1 MNHLTKGKVILY
13 LAAIFVVGAAAGTV
27 AGFGAGKE
35 KVEKKVFGPP
45 PSAADM
51 SRHHREKLQS
61 RLGLTPDQMQK
72 LMPLSEQLSAE
83 MDTLN
88 RRHGEAV
95 KQAFVRFNEQLV
107 ELLTPEQKEKFEAME
122 RDRRERFN
130 KMCKPGESGTSKSH
144 LLGSPPWSGPSSR

>member
-45 PSAADM
+45 PSAEDM
-51 SRHHREKLQS
+51 SRRHREKLQS
-61 RLGLTPDQMQK
+61 RLGLTPDQMEK

-88 RRHGEAV
+88 RRHGEAI

-107 ELLTPEQKEKFEAME
+107 ELLTPEQKEKFETME

-130 KMCKPGESGTSKSH
+130 KMCQSGESGSSKSRSPV
-144 LLGSPPWSGPSSR
+144 SPPPGSSSR

>member
-27 AGFGAGKE
+27 AGFGAGKQ
-35 KVEKKVFGPP
+35 KVEKKVFGPL
-45 PSAADM
+45 PSSEEM
-51 SRHHREKLQS
+51 SRLHREKLQS
-61 RLGLTPDQMQK
+61 RLDLTPDQMEK

-95 KQAFVRFNEQLV
+95 KKAFVRFNAQLV

-130 KMCKPGESGTSKSH
+130 KMCKPGDPSSSKSHAPGSPPPSGTS
-144 LLGSPPWSGPSSR
+144 PR

>member
-45 PSAADM
+45 PSAEDM
-51 SRHHREKLQS
+51 SRRHREKLQS
-61 RLGLTPDQMQK
+61 RLGLTPEQMEK
-72 LMPLSEQLSAE
+72 LMPLSVQLSAE
-83 MDTLN
+83 MDALN
-88 RRHGEAV
+88 RRHGESI

-107 ELLTPEQKEKFEAME
+107 EMLTPEQKEKFEAME

-130 KMCKPGESGTSKSH
+130 KMCKPGESSSSKSH
-144 LLGSPPWSGPSSR
+144 SSSSPPLGSSSR

>member
-130 KMCKPGESGTSKSH
+130 KMCKPGEPGTSKNH

>member
-13 LAAIFVVGAAAGTV
+13 LAAIFVVGAAAGSV

-45 PSAADM
+45 PSAEDM
-51 SRHHREKLQS
+51 SRRHREKLQS
-61 RLGLTPDQMQK
+61 RLGLTPDQMEK

-83 MDTLN
+83 MDTLH

-130 KMCKPGESGTSKSH
+130 KMCKPGEPGSSKNH
-144 LLGSPPWSGPSSR
+144 TPGSPPSGASTR

>member
-130 KMCKPGESGTSKSH
+130 KMCKPGDPSSSKSHAPGSPPPSGTS
-144 LLGSPPWSGPSSR
+144 PR

>member
-13 LAAIFVVGAAAGTV
+13 LAAIFVVGAAAGSV

-45 PSAADM
+45 PSAEDM
-51 SRHHREKLQS
+51 SRRHREKLQS
-61 RLGLTPDQMQK
+61 RLGLTPDQMEK

-95 KQAFVRFNEQLV
+95 KQAFVLFNEQLV
-107 ELLTPEQKEKFEAME
+107 ELLTPEQQEKFEAME

-130 KMCKPGESGTSKSH
+130 NMCKPGEPGSSKKH
-144 LLGSPPWSGPSSR
+144 TPGSPPSGASTR

>member
-45 PSAADM
+45 RSAADM

-107 ELLTPEQKEKFEAME
+107 ELLTPEQKEKYEAME

-130 KMCKPGESGTSKSH
+130 KMCKPGEAGSSKSHAPGSPPPSGTS
-144 LLGSPPWSGPSSR
+144 PR

>member
-45 PSAADM
+45 PSAEDM
-51 SRHHREKLQS
+51 SRRHREKLQS
-61 RLGLTPDQMQK
+61 RLGLTPEQMEK
-72 LMPLSEQLSAE
+72 LMPLSDQLSAE

-88 RRHGEAV
+88 RRHGESV
-95 KQAFVRFNEQLV
+95 KQAFARFNEQLV
-107 ELLTPEQKEKFEAME
+107 EMLTPEQKEKFETME

-130 KMCKPGESGTSKSH
+130 KMCKPGE
-144 LLGSPPWSGPSSR
+144 PSSSRSRPPGSSAPGSSSR